1 MYRQEKRYVILA
13 KDGRKIC
20 DAGLLKI
27 GLTDEKIRVEYFL
40 NDLPMHYGIQMEC
53 VIKYRQQGEVVSTK
67 CWKDTLKKTNS
78 RYVFSLK
85 ITKPIEELMDC
96 CLIFP
101 GSVMVV
107 SDEKATIAEVA
118 SAGLKPEE
126 SRDKADIKDNKSS
139 NTEKEEPQI
148 QYIRDLDYL
157 KYGNKQMQELY
168 YNSFL
173 LHGFYQHRY
182 LILGKD
188 FIGVPDHFYEREAV
202 AAKMMGFPYFM
213 EAEYVETCSLE
224 GDMRKEAPQMGCFG
238 YYLMKLNPDR
248 GAQHSE

>member
-1 MYRQEKRYVILA
+1 MYKQEKKYVVLA
-13 KDGRKIC
+13 KDGRKIA

-27 GLTDEKIRVEYFL
+27 SQTEEKIRMEYFL
-40 NDLPMHYGIQMEC
+40 NELPLQYGTQMEC

-67 CWKDTLKKTNS
+67 SWKDTLKRTDS
-78 RYVFSLK
+78 RYLFSMK
-85 ITKPIEELMDC
+85 TTKPIEELVDC
-96 CLIFP
+96 RLVFTGNMMI
-101 GSVMVV
+101 V
-107 SDEKATIAEVA
+107 SDEKATVAEVA
-118 SAGLKPEE
+118 SAGLK
-126 SRDKADIKDNKSS
+126 
-139 NTEKEEPQI
+139 KEEPVKKEETKKERTI
-148 QYIRDLDYL
+148 RYIRDLDYL
-157 KYGNKQMQELY
+157 KQGNRKMQELY

-213 EAEYVETCSLE
+213 EAEHVENCSLDGE
-224 GDMRKEAPQMGCFG
+224 MRNEAPQMGSFG

-248 GAQHSE
+248 GVQHSE